1 MRPDIVHSHRHR
13 DQLCQRGLY
22 LLSLTVWLLS
32 GCMTTRIVST
42 ADCDTPVNDPTTQR
56 VVTSYFWG
64 LKQPVNLTPG
74 CDPRSNHLNSVTVK
88 SNLGYFLLS
97 AVTLGMVNKQRVE
110 WCCTPFTPRPDTLAT
125 R

>member
-1 MRPDIVHSHRHR
+1 
-13 DQLCQRGLY
+13 
-22 LLSLTVWLLS
+22 
-32 GCMTTRIVST
+32 MTTRIVST